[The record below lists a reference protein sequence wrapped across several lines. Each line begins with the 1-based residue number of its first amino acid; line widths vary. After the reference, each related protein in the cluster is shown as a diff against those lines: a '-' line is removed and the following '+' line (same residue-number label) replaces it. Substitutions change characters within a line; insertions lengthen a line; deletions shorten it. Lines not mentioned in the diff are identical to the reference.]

1 MASYQVMVGKK
12 YDVIADSAEEAR
24 DKYFGYLAG
33 EDCPCGFPQWGEEA
47 SANGDELCKCVEF
60 NEIDTL
66 VVGGDE

>member
-1 MASYQVMVGKK
+1 MAGYQVMVGRK

-33 EDCPCGFPQWGEEA
+33 EDCSCEVKDC
-47 SANGDELCKCVEF
+47 SCVEF